1 MSLHKIQQTRQAFS
15 GCTRYK
21 RNSSRL
27 LFDMLVSIAYE
38 IDALLPSISSYDIH
52 LVEYDDRRSIDHMAP
67 LLGQIAVMARCRI
80 DDTQFDIG
88 ILSTAIERVRARVQL
103 PCQDRSDRDE
113 LEWSIMSTVQWR
125 ARYPRVRSHHW

>member
-1 MSLHKIQQTRQAFS
+1 MSLHKIQQTRQAFA

-88 ILSTAIERVRARVQL
+88 ILSTAIERVRA
-103 PCQDRSDRDE
+103 
-113 LEWSIMSTVQWR
+113 
-125 ARYPRVRSHHW
+125 